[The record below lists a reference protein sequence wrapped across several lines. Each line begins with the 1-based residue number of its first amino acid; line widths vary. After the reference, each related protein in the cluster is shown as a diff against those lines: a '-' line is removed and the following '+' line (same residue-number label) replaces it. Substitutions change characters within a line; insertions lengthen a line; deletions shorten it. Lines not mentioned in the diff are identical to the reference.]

1 MTADTTA
8 LPGLRDP
15 AAAAANAAL
24 LVEGYA
30 AFARGDMPTLE
41 RVFAPSVTWHV
52 RRLGRLSGDHAGWP
66 AVLAFF
72 AGTAQISE
80 GTFRVEILEVLG
92 GDAGAAA
99 VVRSTAKRGDRALD
113 DRQIHQ
119 FHIRDGR
126 VVEVWQYPG
135 DVETADRFWG

>member
-1 MTADTTA
+1 MTADTTDVPA
-8 LPGLRDP
+8 VRDP
-15 AAAAANAAL
+15 AVAAANATL

-30 AFARGDMPTLE
+30 AFGRGDMPTLE
-41 RVFAPSVTWHV
+41 RIFDPSVTWHV
-52 RRLGRLSGDHAGWP
+52 RRLGRLSGDHAGWQ
-66 AVLAFF
+66 AVMAFF
-72 AGTAQISE
+72 GGTAQISE

-99 VVRSTAKRGDRALD
+99 VVRSRGSRGDLVLD

-135 DVETADRFWG
+135 DVEAADRFWG